1 MSLWDTS
8 HTSSA
13 PCAYLFPVLIAL
25 TANRHWC
32 QKNSLIPMQKTFIRK
47 INSQLTLRRL
57 FCFYAHNPG
66 FLILL
71 VSAISDL
78 WRPIL
83 NSCLAQSRH
92 HLPTLRCQMLLLFA
106 SSCRISDTAQQP
118 SAELSPP
125 PLTSQLFCRL
135 SSSYSNTRLQFP
147 WDSAAFLQFNCIS
160 CWASFL
166 FRDIIL
172 ISWISLVSCN
182 FTIPGQ
188 NCLESC
194 SLFSFQYYE

>member
-1 MSLWDTS
+1 MRYITYLICSLCLSVCSLSPSLSQQTDTGAKK
-8 HTSSA
+8 T
-13 PCAYLFPVLIAL
+13 
-25 TANRHWC
+25 
-32 QKNSLIPMQKTFIRK
+32 SLIPMQKTFIRK
-47 INSQLTLRRL
+47 INSQLTLRHL

-135 SSSYSNTRLQFP
+135 SSSYSNTGLQFP
-147 WDSAAFLQFNCIS
+147 
-160 CWASFL
+160 
-166 FRDIIL
+166 
-172 ISWISLVSCN
+172 
-182 FTIPGQ
+182 
-188 NCLESC
+188 
-194 SLFSFQYYE
+194 